1 MEISAEIHCVKIIL
15 SSHNNHNN
23 NNESNG
29 NSSSSSSS
37 ISNIKYYHI
46 DCFTCTECK
55 QILVDLKA
63 YINPILN
70 VNQQK
75 SMLMKNNFKD
85 FSFNLYCSRHFVELF
100 KPRCP
105 SCDKLIFDEECTEA
119 EGKAWHIGHF
129 CCNECKRSLG
139 GQQYI
144 MAQANNNNNHNNV
157 CDDKNL
163 IKRPQMPYCLTCF
176 DILFGEL
183 CEECG
188 ELIGC
193 EVGAIVHD
201 GRSWHANERC
211 FRCSLCMKNL
221 LGKPFLPA
229 LDGRI
234 YCSIACSQAMVAHRK
249 KRLKKQNKLQTLH
262 ANSNGK
268 QQSND
273 NRKMVNENE
282 LIVQN
287 DKIVINPETVKK
299 KCYSEEKFNSQD
311 KMKELNL
318 NQMIDYVEFIKKNN
332 QCFTSKYDW
341 SKEQEFLSVVD
352 SSNDVSSQ
360 TTSTSDHTCEDNF
373 IQQFNI
379 RCDLNEQLNKTNLNA
394 DWPYA
399 SIKSAK
405 ESGHYSNVKQACS
418 NKIAPLMTSN
428 SSSQSNNDTPQANLF
443 YSGYN
448 HLIAD
453 NKNITMNSPTLSY
466 EQASSTISPPP
477 EYSNIDNNE
486 ENSSNCSFQNNPNT
500 PTHWSKENKINDNIK
515 SNINS
520 FKTNENRHN
529 LMNLN
534 EKDLMLK
541 VENFDNK
548 IISNGVHYSSTPV
561 IGQLENFHP
570 KNQLNNNTSKSK
582 SVSFD
587 PNIKDKNETKRTVR
601 RKSYRT
607 IDNNDDYSDDT
618 ASCSSCSTCSSSSD
632 DDFDYEQDFLA
643 NINQNKNTNKLPNR
657 NQTNDAC
664 IIS

>member
-1 MEISAEIHCVKIIL
+1 MEISTEIHCVKIIL
-15 SSHNNHNN
+15 TTNNNNN

-29 NSSSSSSS
+29 NSSST

-63 YINPILN
+63 YLHPMLN

-75 SMLMKNNFKD
+75 SMLLKNNIKD

-144 MAQANNNNNHNNV
+144 MAQANSNNNNNV

-211 FRCSLCMKNL
+211 FRCSLCLKNL

-262 ANSNGK
+262 TNSNGK
-268 QQSND
+268 QPAIEN
-273 NRKMVNENE
+273 NKKFVNENK
-282 LIVQN
+282 LIVQDN
-287 DKIVINPETVKK
+287 IKQIAISPETASK
-299 KCYSEEKFNSQD
+299 KCYLDEKFNSKE
-311 KMKELNL
+311 KMKSLNL
-318 NQMIDYVEFIKKNN
+318 SQMIDYVEFIKKNN

-373 IQQFNI
+373 IQQFNL

-399 SIKSAK
+399 SIRSGK
-405 ESGHYSNVKQACS
+405 ESGLYSNVKQACS
-418 NKIAPLMTSN
+418 NKLAPLMTSN
-428 SSSQSNNDTPQANLF
+428 NSSQQNNDTPQENIF

-448 HLIAD
+448 NLIME

-477 EYSNIDNNE
+477 EYSNIDNND
-486 ENSSNCSFQNNPNT
+486 NSSNCSFQNMPSN
-500 PTHWSKENKINDNIK
+500 WSKDNKINDNINT
-515 SNINS
+515 NINS
-520 FKTNENRHN
+520 LKTNENRQN
-529 LMNLN
+529 LSNMNGKN
-534 EKDLMLK
+534 SIPK
-541 VENFDNK
+541 VENFTNK
-548 IISNGVHYSSTPV
+548 IISNGIHYSSTPI
-561 IGQLENFHP
+561 IGQLEQFNP
-570 KNQLNNNTSKSK
+570 KVQTNNNSTKSK

-587 PNIKDKNETKRTVR
+587 PNIKDKNETKRIVR
-601 RKSYRT
+601 RSKSYRT
-607 IDNNDDYSDDT
+607 MDNNDDFSDDSD
-618 ASCSSCSTCSSSSD
+618 SCSSCSTCSSSSD

-643 NINQNKNTNKLPNR
+643 NINNNNKNMNKIPNR